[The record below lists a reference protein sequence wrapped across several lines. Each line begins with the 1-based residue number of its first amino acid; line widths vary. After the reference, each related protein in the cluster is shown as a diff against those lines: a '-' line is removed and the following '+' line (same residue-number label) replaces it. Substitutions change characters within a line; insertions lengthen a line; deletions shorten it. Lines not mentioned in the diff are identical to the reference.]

1 MTTAFSQPTE
11 NVLINKQDAAYH
23 YKRSDSLTGYK
34 QLVAAKQR
42 DLDTLLSRINTL
54 KQLVTTLELKDS
66 LTKALYEY
74 QISNLKEQQ
83 TACLGTISSL
93 KEEIK
98 RERRKRRLATATG
111 VAVAGVLGY
120 LYLTK

>member
-1 MTTAFSQPTE
+1 
-11 NVLINKQDAAYH
+11 LINKQDAAYH

>member
-54 KQLVTTLELKDS
+54 KQLVATLELKDS

-111 VAVAGVLGY
+111 VAVAGILGY